1 MIHQVI
7 YPSPTLKRYVRYFWG
22 LRSDQR
28 NDPYFRI
35 DTFVDDS
42 SGFIFIQSGS
52 PVLHVNGNF
61 LPNAFFHGQFTFPTV
76 TKSIGPFSVIGV
88 VLRPTAF
95 KELFGI
101 DAHEMTNRITP
112 CEQIM
117 CGHIVREILDT
128 VCQQQQLSVLSR
140 YLHSR
145 TLNAGWQD
153 WLIKNCL
160 QQIENVKGLITVR
173 ELTLLNNI
181 SERQLEKRF
190 HTSVGISPRHLIKV
204 ARFNS
209 AIEII
214 RKGKQGSVT
223 SLAHSLDYTDNAHFT
238 RHVKQLSGFTP
249 KELFNKLMGRPADQL
264 FHAT

>member
-1 MIHQVI
+1 MDQ
-7 YPSPTLKRYVRYFWG
+7 YFC
-22 LRSDQR
+22 
-28 NDPYFRI
+28 I

-42 SGFIFIQSGS
+42 SGFIFIRSES
-52 PVLHVNGNF
+52 PVLHINGQF
-61 LPNAFFHGQFTFPTV
+61 LPSAFFHGQFTFPTV

-101 DAHEMTNRITP
+101 NAHEMTNRITP

-117 CGHIVREILDT
+117 CRHIVREILET
-128 VCQQQQLSVLSR
+128 GCQQQQLSLLTNYLQSR
-140 YLHSR
+140 AA
-145 TLNAGWQD
+145 NAGWQD

-160 QQIENVKGLITVR
+160 GQITAANGLITVR
-173 ELTLLNNI
+173 ELTCQYNI

-190 HTSVGISPRHLIKV
+190 HITVGVSPRHLIKV
-204 ARFNS
+204 ARFKA

-214 RKGKQGSVT
+214 KKGKLCSVT

-249 KELFNKLMGRPADQL
+249 TELFNKLTGRPADQL

>member
-7 YPSPTLKRYVRYFWG
+7 YPPPTLERYVRYFWG
-22 LRSDQR
+22 LRTHRDDQ
-28 NDPYFRI
+28 NFCI

-42 SGFIFIQSGS
+42 SGFIFIRSES
-52 PVLHVNGNF
+52 PVLHINGKF
-61 LPNAFFHGQFTFPTV
+61 LPSAFFHGQFTFPTI
-76 TKSIGPFSVIGV
+76 TKSVGPFSVIGV

-101 DAHEMTNRITP
+101 NAYEMTDRITP

-117 CGHIVREILDT
+117 CSHIVREILET
-128 VCQQQQLSVLSR
+128 ACQQHQLSVLTN

-145 TLNAGWQD
+145 AANAGWQD
-153 WLIKNCL
+153 WRIKNCL
-160 QQIENVKGLITVR
+160 RQITDVKGIITVR
-173 ELTLLNNI
+173 ELTLRHNI

-190 HTSVGISPRHLIKV
+190 QTAVGVSPRQLIKV
-204 ARFNS
+204 ARFKS

-214 RKGKQGSVT
+214 KKGKLRSIN
-223 SLAHSLDYTDNAHFT
+223 SLAHSLDYSDNAHFT

-249 KELFNKLMGRPADQL
+249 KELFNKLTGRPVDQL
-264 FHAT
+264 FHAG

>member
-7 YPSPTLKRYVRYFWG
+7 YPPPTLERYVRYFWG
-22 LRSDQR
+22 LRSDPR

-42 SGFIFIQSGS
+42 SGFIFIRSES
-52 PVLHVNGNF
+52 PVLHVNGQF
-61 LPNAFFHGQFTFPTV
+61 LPSAFFHGQFTFPTI

-101 DAHEMTNRITP
+101 DAYEMTDRITQ

-117 CGHIVREILDT
+117 CRHIVREILDT
-128 VCQQQQLSVLSR
+128 VCQQHQISVLTN
-140 YLHSR
+140 YLHAR
-145 TLNAGWQD
+145 TANAGWQD
-153 WLIKNCL
+153 WLVKNCL
-160 QQIENVKGLITVR
+160 LQIENVKGLITVR
-173 ELTLLNNI
+173 ELTFQNNI

-190 HTSVGISPRHLIKV
+190 HTTVGVSPRHLIKV

-214 RKGKQGSVT
+214 KKGKQCSVT

-238 RHVKQLSGFTP
+238 RHDRQLSGFTP
-249 KELFNKLMGRPADQL
+249 KELFIKLVGRPADQL